1 MNCKT
6 CLTPRLPLQA
16 FQKLHH
22 LPYQMPDERNE
33 DHYKTCS
40 DVFGKVTTEEHHRSK
55 KLAKKIRTEFHLTH
69 RSSMQ

>member
-1 MNCKT
+1 
-6 CLTPRLPLQA
+6 
-16 FQKLHH
+16 
-22 LPYQMPDERNE
+22 MPDERNE

-40 DVFGKVTTEEHHRSK
+40 DVFGKVTTEEHRRSK